1 MGFMSFAVVNI
12 IMFMILSFSFSNVS
26 NELSE
31 HNHAQI
37 NATNFIMYRNAVHDY
52 VFVNRSFNGIVNED
66 NLRLP
71 SGFINQGWNARVQNK
86 ICYVY
91 GVANTRVKNQVKK
104 TLKGSKSIGENKNNY
119 FYPQGN
125 SPMFVPNFIPNKS
138 IMSLLEIK

>member
-12 IMFMILSFSFSNVS
+12 IMLMILSFPFSNVP
-26 NELSE
+26 NELGE
-31 HNHAQI
+31 DNYAQI

-52 VFVNRSFNGIVNED
+52 IFANRSFKGIVNDED
-66 NLRLP
+66 LSLP

-91 GVANTRVKNQVKK
+91 GMANTRVKNQIKII
-104 TLKGSKSIGENKNNY
+104 LNGSHSIGENKNNY

-125 SPMFVPNFIPNKS
+125 SPVLVPTFIPNKS
-138 IMSLLEIK
+138 IISVLEIK